1 MSFDLYKKRLLSYG
15 NDEKDA
21 VLNNTKNIINNSF
34 ANSFGYSVVKIDN
47 VDTEAVIVNKDDSTQ
62 KELLLRPN
70 QTVKKGAKVLIGTQY
85 YLVIDFNGNGVN
97 QKAKIKLCNNT
108 ITIKGLTTEIIVGYN
123 DFGEP
128 ITETISSE
136 DIILPCIVETKIL
149 DDETE
154 QAINLPEGRIN
165 VTIPYTEHEDIAIDK
180 EFVMYGEKYKIIGI
194 DYTQSI
200 NKEGLIIING
210 KKV

>member
-1 MSFDLYKKRLLSYG
+1 MKNYSNYHGVNFNDKLINDG
-15 NDEKDA
+15 NLILDKTLIHDVIIQGVPEKA
-21 VLNNTKNIINNSF
+21 LIYEKYNNDNGNLKNI
-34 ANSFGYSVVKIDN
+34 V
-47 VDTEAVIVNKDDSTQ
+47 
-62 KELLLRPN
+62 
-70 QTVKKGAKVLIGTQY
+70 AKVGKLKQGYI
-85 YLVIDFNGNGVN
+85 VEFNN
-97 QKAKIKLCNNT
+97 QKWIVFSLPENNIIYEKATLRLCNNT
-108 ITIKGLTTEIIVGYN
+108 LTLKGSTTEIIVGYN
-123 DFGEP
+123 DFNEP

-136 DIILPCIVETKIL
+136 DIVIPCIVETKIL

-180 EFVMYGEKYKIIGI
+180 EFEMYGEKYKIIGI

-210 KKV
+210 KKVS

>member
-1 MSFDLYKKRLLSYG
+1 M
-15 NDEKDA
+15 
-21 VLNNTKNIINNSF
+21 INKSF
-34 ANSFGYSVVKIDN
+34 ADSFGYSVVKIDD
-47 VDTEAVIVNKDDSTQ
+47 VDTEVIIINKNDSTQ

-70 QTVKKGAKVLIGTQY
+70 QTVKKGATVLIGIQY
-85 YLVIDFNGNGVN
+85 YLVVDFNGNGIN
-97 QKAKIKLCNNT
+97 QKVKIKLCNNT
-108 ITIKGLTTEIIVGYN
+108 FALKGSTTEVIVDYN

-128 ITETISSE
+128 ITEIISSG

-149 DDETE
+149 DDQIDE
-154 QAINLPEGRIN
+154 AINLPEGRIN

-180 EFVMYGEKYKIIGI
+180 EFIMYGEKYKIIGI

-210 KKV
+210 KKVS